1 MFFRSL
7 PPGYSLWRFP
17 SQKSHEDF
25 AQFTGHGS
33 MFQVL
38 GDGVAV
44 AIYDECRPKHEDG
57 CTEVAS
63 WAAFYG
69 AKRMRK
75 QPKLTPIK
83 G

>member
-1 MFFRSL
+1 
-7 PPGYSLWRFP
+7 
-17 SQKSHEDF
+17 
-25 AQFTGHGS
+25 